1 VVVIDHLDIDDEAR
15 RKIYVGN
22 AEKLIKRKPG

>member
-1 VVVIDHLDIDDEAR
+1 VIDNLDIDDEAR

-22 AEKLIKRKPG
+22 AEKLIKRKLG